1 VPRSNT
7 QDFADFIR
15 STGPENAINDPPQ
28 LNKQLPS
35 VSTRSS
41 QIAKSQGRFRTSKG
55 GERLQAR
62 DAQVRRSHN
71 DELIELLNQGPP
83 SETGAAGATNRGPT
97 ARKAVAA
104 PKFDQNSVAS
114 TVDSYAGRSVQS
126 STNSRTGL
134 LESNNNTA
142 RVGLGKRA
150 PPADDDMPAVKRTQ
164 RRVKDPYAISD
175 EEEEGENAA
184 TPTAPGGGREESLV
198 DFLNSVPPPQD
209 GNPPPALNLS
219 KSTIKEMTRRTS
231 NAGAKARS
239 AVPSASKISGNI
251 RAAAAAAGART
262 RSGSIT
268 QEEEGAGRRS
278 RSKPQFQARDERA
291 GKSSTRELVE
301 FLNSASPPPG
311 ANQSDSGFA
320 SSGSG
325 NPGDAGFSRMF
336 SRRRGKSGIA

>member
-15 STGPENAINDPPQ
+15 STGPENAANDPPQ

-62 DAQVRRSHN
+62 DAQVRRSQN
-71 DELIELLNQGPP
+71 DELIALLNQGPP
-83 SETGAAGATNRGPT
+83 SETGAAGATGAMNRGPT
-97 ARKAVAA
+97 ARKAVGA

-134 LESNNNTA
+134 LESNNNAA
-142 RVGLGKRA
+142 RAGLGKRA

-175 EEEEGENAA
+175 DEEDEENAA
-184 TPTAPGGGREESLV
+184 TPTAPVGGKEESLV

-231 NAGAKARS
+231 NAGA
-239 AVPSASKISGNI
+239 
-251 RAAAAAAGART
+251 
-262 RSGSIT
+262 
-268 QEEEGAGRRS
+268 
-278 RSKPQFQARDERA
+278 
-291 GKSSTRELVE
+291 
-301 FLNSASPPPG
+301 
-311 ANQSDSGFA
+311 
-320 SSGSG
+320 
-325 NPGDAGFSRMF
+325 
-336 SRRRGKSGIA
+336 